1 MAIGIRELTD
11 PADPDVSRLAQ
22 LMLATFADANIVLSE
37 ERLKEFT
44 GRVEADRSFHVLV
57 ARDGDGVVG
66 GVVFSFVVP
75 SLCGFSEYLVVHRDY
90 RRQGIG
96 RLLVEARKELLD
108 RRAREH
114 GAPGA
119 RGVFIEVENPERTP
133 PAFLE
138 RERETAVDAWDRWRI
153 FHRLG
158 FLRVDV
164 AYVQPPLG
172 PDKRPVDYMDLL
184 FCPWDEGVRRSRR
197 VPAEWILHTVRPIW
211 RGWVPDR
218 YQEFLASFRVRLGD
232 GLVPLVPLFPEPASG
247 AG

>member
-1 MAIGIRELTD
+1 MAIEIRELTD

-22 LMLATFADANIVLSE
+22 LMLATFADPNIVLSE
-37 ERLKEFT
+37 DRLKEFT
-44 GRVEADRSFHVLV
+44 GLVEPDRSFHVLV
-57 ARDGDGVVG
+57 AKDGGAVVG

-90 RRQGIG
+90 RRQGVG
-96 RLLVEARKELLD
+96 RALVEARKELLD
-108 RRAREH
+108 RRARER

-133 PAFLE
+133 PEFLE
-138 RERETAVDAWDRWRI
+138 RERETALDAWDRWRV

-164 AYVQPPLG
+164 PYVQPPLG

-184 FCPWDEGVRRSRR
+184 FCPWDEEARRTRR
-197 VPAEWILHTVRPIW
+197 IPATWILDTVRPIW
-211 RGWVPDR
+211 RGWVPGR
-218 YQEFLASFRVRLGD
+218 YQEFLASFRQRLGD
-232 GLVPLVPLFPEPASG
+232 GTVPLVPLFPDAAPGG
-247 AG
+247 A